1 MKIFRNT
8 VTAIVLMLFII
19 SAAVTITLNFRPLFY
34 FDIDYLD
41 IEAQSGF
48 SKKDIRKNYDA
59 LIDYNSMLNHDTLE
73 FPTLPMS
80 EGGRIHFE
88 EVKQIFVAIEYIFIA
103 SGIIGLALLLL
114 LICKFKEF
122 LFLKLAAILTIAI
135 PAVLAIL
142 LSINWEAAFVTFHHI
157 FFNNDYW
164 LFYPNKDP
172 VILML
177 PDKFFFHCAAM
188 ILILVILGSF
198 ISFMIYRILR
208 KKNLKRTA

>member
-8 VTAIVLMLFII
+8 VTALVLMLFII
-19 SAAVTITLNFRPLFY
+19 SATVTITLNFRPLFY

-48 SKKDIRKNYDA
+48 SKEDIRKNYDA
-59 LIDYNSMLNHDTLE
+59 LIDYNSILNHDTLE
-73 FPTLPMS
+73 FPTLQMS

-103 SGIIGLALLLL
+103 SGIIGLALILL

-142 LSINWEAAFVTFHHI
+142 ISINWEAAFVTFHHI

-164 LFYPNKDP
+164 LFYPDKDP

-177 PDKFFFHCAAM
+177 PDEFFFHCAAM
-188 ILILVILGSF
+188 ILILVILGSL

>member
-8 VTAIVLMLFII
+8 VTALVLMLFII

-34 FDIDYLD
+34 FDIDYLN

-48 SKKDIRKNYDA
+48 SKEDIRKNYGA
-59 LIDYNSMLNHDTLE
+59 LIDYNSILNHDTLE

-88 EVKQIFVAIEYIFIA
+88 EVKQLFVAIEYIFIA
-103 SGIIGLALLLL
+103 SGIIGLALILLM
-114 LICKFKEF
+114 ICKFKEI

-142 LSINWEAAFVTFHHI
+142 ISINWEAAFVTFHHI
-157 FFNNDYW
+157 FFNNNYW
-164 LFYPNKDP
+164 LFYPDKDP
-172 VILML
+172 IILML
-177 PDKFFFHCAAM
+177 PDEFFFHCAAM
-188 ILILVILGSF
+188 ILILVVLGSL
-198 ISFMIYRILR
+198 ISFIIYRILR
-208 KKNLKRTA
+208 KKSLKHTV

>member
-8 VTAIVLMLFII
+8 VTAIALMLFII

-48 SKKDIRKNYDA
+48 SKEDIRKNYDA

-103 SGIIGLALLLL
+103 SGIIGLALILL

-142 LSINWEAAFVTFHHI
+142 ISINWEAAFVTFHHI

-164 LFYPNKDP
+164 LFYPDKDP

-177 PDKFFFHCAAM
+177 PDEFFFHCAAM

>member
-8 VTAIVLMLFII
+8 VSALVLMLFII

-48 SKKDIRKNYDA
+48 SKEDIRKNYDA
-59 LIDYNSMLNHDTLE
+59 LIDYNSMFNHDTLE

-80 EGGRIHFE
+80 EGARIHFE

-122 LFLKLAAILTIAI
+122 LFLKLASILTIAI

-142 LSINWEAAFVTFHHI
+142 ISINWEVAFVIFHHI

-164 LFYPNKDP
+164 LFYPDNDP

-177 PDKFFFHCAAM
+177 PDEFFFHCAAM
-188 ILILVILGSF
+188 ILILVILGSL

-208 KKNLKRTA
+208 KKI

>member
-8 VTAIVLMLFII
+8 VTALVLMLFII

-48 SKKDIRKNYDA
+48 SKEDIRNNYDA

-142 LSINWEAAFVTFHHI
+142 ISINWEAAFVTFHHI

-164 LFYPNKDP
+164 LFYPDKDP

-177 PDKFFFHCAAM
+177 PDEFFFHCAAM

>member
-8 VTAIVLMLFII
+8 VTAIALMLFII

-48 SKKDIRKNYDA
+48 SKEDIRKNYDA

-103 SGIIGLALLLL
+103 SGIIGLAFLLL

-122 LFLKLAAILTIAI
+122 LFLKLASILTIAI

-142 LSINWEAAFVTFHHI
+142 ISINWEAAFVTFHHI

-164 LFYPNKDP
+164 LFYPDKDP

-177 PDKFFFHCAAM
+177 PDEFFFHCAAR
-188 ILILVILGSF
+188 ILILVILGSL

>member
-8 VTAIVLMLFII
+8 VTALVLMLFII

-48 SKKDIRKNYDA
+48 SKEDIRNNYDA

-142 LSINWEAAFVTFHHI
+142 ISINWEAAFVTFHHI

-164 LFYPNKDP
+164 LFYPDKDP

-177 PDKFFFHCAAM
+177 PDEFFFHCAAM

-208 KKNLKRTA
+208 KKNLKRIA

>member
-8 VTAIVLMLFII
+8 VTALVLMLFII

-48 SKKDIRKNYDA
+48 SKEDIRNNYDA
-59 LIDYNSMLNHDTLE
+59 LIDYNSMLNHDTLK

-142 LSINWEAAFVTFHHI
+142 ISINWEAAFVTFHHI

-164 LFYPNKDP
+164 LFYPDKDP

-177 PDKFFFHCAAM
+177 PDEFFFHCAAM

-208 KKNLKRTA
+208 KKNLKHTA

>member
-8 VTAIVLMLFII
+8 VTAIALMLFII

-48 SKKDIRKNYDA
+48 SKEDIRKNYDA

-103 SGIIGLALLLL
+103 SGIIGLAFLLL

-122 LFLKLAAILTIAI
+122 LFLKLASILTIAI

-142 LSINWEAAFVTFHHI
+142 ISINWEAAFVTFHHI

-164 LFYPNKDP
+164 LFYPDKDP

-177 PDKFFFHCAAM
+177 PDEFFVHCAAM
-188 ILILVILGSF
+188 ILILVILGSL

>member
-8 VTAIVLMLFII
+8 VTAIALMLFII

-34 FDIDYLD
+34 FDINYLD

-48 SKKDIRKNYDA
+48 SKEDIRKNYDA

-103 SGIIGLALLLL
+103 SGIIGLALILL

-142 LSINWEAAFVTFHHI
+142 ISINWEAAFVTFHHI

-164 LFYPNKDP
+164 LFYPDKDP

-177 PDKFFFHCAAM
+177 PDEFFFHCAAM

>member
-8 VTAIVLMLFII
+8 VTAIALMLFII

-48 SKKDIRKNYDA
+48 SKEDIRKNYDA

-103 SGIIGLALLLL
+103 SGIIGLAFLLL

-142 LSINWEAAFVTFHHI
+142 ISINWEAAFVTFHHI

-164 LFYPNKDP
+164 LFYPDKDP

-177 PDKFFFHCAAM
+177 PDEFFFHCAAM

>member
-8 VTAIVLMLFII
+8 VTAIALILFII

-48 SKKDIRKNYDA
+48 SKEDIRKNYDA

-103 SGIIGLALLLL
+103 SGIIGLAFLLL

-122 LFLKLAAILTIAI
+122 LFLKLASILTIAI

-142 LSINWEAAFVTFHHI
+142 ISINWEAAFVTFHHI

-164 LFYPNKDP
+164 LFYPDKDP

-177 PDKFFFHCAAM
+177 PDEFFFHCAAM
-188 ILILVILGSF
+188 ILILVILGSL

>member
-8 VTAIVLMLFII
+8 VTAIALMLFII

-48 SKKDIRKNYDA
+48 SKEDIRKNYDA

-103 SGIIGLALLLL
+103 SGIIGLAFLLL

-122 LFLKLAAILTIAI
+122 LFLKLASILTIAI

-142 LSINWEAAFVTFHHI
+142 ISINWEAAFVTFHHI

-164 LFYPNKDP
+164 LFYPDKDP

-177 PDKFFFHCAAM
+177 PDEFFFHCAAM
-188 ILILVILGSF
+188 ILILVILGSL

>member
-8 VTAIVLMLFII
+8 VTAIALMLFII

-48 SKKDIRKNYDA
+48 SKEDIRKNYDA

-103 SGIIGLALLLL
+103 SGIIGLAFLLL

-122 LFLKLAAILTIAI
+122 LFLKLASILTIAI

-142 LSINWEAAFVTFHHI
+142 ISINWEAAFVTFHHI

-164 LFYPNKDP
+164 LFYPDKDP
-172 VILML
+172 VILTL
-177 PDKFFFHCAAM
+177 PDEFFFHCAAM
-188 ILILVILGSF
+188 ILILVILGSL

>member
-8 VTAIVLMLFII
+8 VTALVLMLFII

-48 SKKDIRKNYDA
+48 SKEDIRKNYDA
-59 LIDYNSMLNHDTLE
+59 LIDYNSILNHDTLE

-103 SGIIGLALLLL
+103 SGIIGLAFLLL

-142 LSINWEAAFVTFHHI
+142 ISINWEAAFVTFHHI

-164 LFYPNKDP
+164 LFYPDKDP

-177 PDKFFFHCAAM
+177 PDEFFFHCAAM

>member
-8 VTAIVLMLFII
+8 VTALVLMLFII

-41 IEAQSGF
+41 IEAQSEF
-48 SKKDIRKNYDA
+48 SKEDIRNNYDA

-73 FPTLPMS
+73 FPTLSMS

-122 LFLKLAAILTIAI
+122 LFLKLAAILTIVI

-142 LSINWEAAFVTFHHI
+142 ISINWEAAFVTFHHI

-164 LFYPNKDP
+164 LFYPDKDP

-177 PDKFFFHCAAM
+177 PDEFFFHCAAM

-208 KKNLKRTA
+208 KKNLKRIA

>member
-8 VTAIVLMLFII
+8 VTAIALMLFII

-41 IEAQSGF
+41 IEAHSGF
-48 SKKDIRKNYDA
+48 SKEDIRKNYDA

-103 SGIIGLALLLL
+103 SGIIGLAFLLL

-142 LSINWEAAFVTFHHI
+142 ISINWEAAFVTFHHI

-164 LFYPNKDP
+164 LFYPDKDP

-177 PDKFFFHCAAM
+177 PDEFFFHCAAM
-188 ILILVILGSF
+188 TLILVILGSL
-198 ISFMIYRILR
+198 ISFMIYMILR

>member
-8 VTAIVLMLFII
+8 VTALVLMLFII

-48 SKKDIRKNYDA
+48 SKEDIRNNYDA
-59 LIDYNSMLNHDTLE
+59 LIDYNSMLNHDTLK

-142 LSINWEAAFVTFHHI
+142 ISINWEAAFVTFHHI

-164 LFYPNKDP
+164 LFYPDKDP

-177 PDKFFFHCAAM
+177 PDEFFFHCAAM

>member
-8 VTAIVLMLFII
+8 VTAIALMLFII

-48 SKKDIRKNYDA
+48 SKEDIRKNYDA

-103 SGIIGLALLLL
+103 SGIIGLALILL

-142 LSINWEAAFVTFHHI
+142 ISINWEAAFVTFHHI

-164 LFYPNKDP
+164 LFYPDKDP

-177 PDKFFFHCAAM
+177 PDEFFFHCAAM
-188 ILILVILGSF
+188 ILILVILGSL

>member
-177 PDKFFFHCAAM
+177 PDEFFFHCAAM

>member
-8 VTAIVLMLFII
+8 VTAIALMLFII
-19 SAAVTITLNFRPLFY
+19 SAAVTITLNFRSLFY

-48 SKKDIRKNYDA
+48 SKEDIRKNYDA
-59 LIDYNSMLNHDTLE
+59 LIDYNSILNHDTLE

-103 SGIIGLALLLL
+103 SGIIGLAFLLL

-142 LSINWEAAFVTFHHI
+142 ISINWEAAFVTFHHI

-164 LFYPNKDP
+164 LFYPDKDP

-177 PDKFFFHCAAM
+177 PDEFFFHCAAM

>member
-8 VTAIVLMLFII
+8 VTALVLMLFII

-48 SKKDIRKNYDA
+48 SKEDIRKNYDA

-142 LSINWEAAFVTFHHI
+142 ISINWEAAFVTFHHI

-164 LFYPNKDP
+164 LFYPDKDP

-177 PDKFFFHCAAM
+177 PDEFFFHCAAM

-198 ISFMIYRILR
+198 ISFMIYRILH